1 MLVLDEAAQ
10 TTEPALI
17 CALAA
22 AKAEQVVM
30 VGDTRQLPPTITL
43 MDLRDTLGV
52 SPMARLEKAGVGLF
66 TLQTQYRMPPS
77 LLEHPSKYFYKGV
90 VGCAEQIK
98 EYPPPRG
105 FPWPSSLPL
114 AFINIGEGGA
124 EVAHNF
130 GGRSN
135 PSEVTLIAELVSKVL
150 DANEIDASGIA
161 IISPYAKQVQRIRME
176 LASRRGY
183 HPKAHLV
190 RVGTVD
196 SFQGQETDLVLI
208 STVRSNP
215 LQELGFLRDPRRLC
229 VAITRAR
236 RGLIIVGDRSVLQSC
251 RHWAALLQ
259 SCDDRQCS
267 MDAVELEHTKDSHQE
282 QCNMPAIPTKG
293 FDSVNLFDDLDEFYG
308 LFSPPTEERQSGR

>member
-1 MLVLDEAAQ
+1 
-10 TTEPALI
+10 
-17 CALAA
+17 
-22 AKAEQVVM
+22 
-30 VGDTRQLPPTITL
+30 
-43 MDLRDTLGV
+43 MDLQDTLGV
-52 SPMARLEKAGVGLF
+52 SPMARSERAGVGLF

-77 LLEHPSKYFYKGV
+77 LFEHPSKYL
-90 VGCAEQIK
+90 
-98 EYPPPRG
+98 
-105 FPWPSSLPL
+105 LPL
-114 AFINIGEGGA
+114 LFINIGEGGA

-135 PSEVTLIAELVSKVL
+135 PGEVTLIAELVSNVL
-150 DANEIDASGIA
+150 DGNEIDASGIA
-161 IISPYAKQVQRIRME
+161 VISPYAKQVQRIRME
-176 LASRRGY
+176 LASRNGY
-183 HPKAHLV
+183 HPHANSV

-215 LQELGFLRDPRRLC
+215 LQELGFLLDPRRLC

-267 MDAVELEHTKDSHQE
+267 IDAAQLELKEDQW
-282 QCNMPAIPTKG
+282 NIPAVAMQG
-293 FDSVNLFDDLDEFYG
+293 FEAMNLLDDMDEFFG
-308 LFSPPTEERQSGR
+308 LFTPTNKSQVGR